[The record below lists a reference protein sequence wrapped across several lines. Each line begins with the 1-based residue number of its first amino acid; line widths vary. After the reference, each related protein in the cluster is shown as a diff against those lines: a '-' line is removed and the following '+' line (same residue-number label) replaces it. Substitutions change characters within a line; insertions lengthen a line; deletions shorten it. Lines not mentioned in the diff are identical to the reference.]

1 MRIGCFLPLIAIG
14 LLIGGGQGIY
24 TAVTN
29 PKPKEIGIDEVAQ
42 QKPDAKWLR
51 ITGGVLDNANSAY
64 TSAFGVGEAS
74 QVYIPL
80 VGRTQDSTKLPIHV
94 LVLTKDPDLVKFTND
109 SRKLEKSGSTDA
121 ATKEF
126 LLKNFER
133 LRVARDVEGVVQF
146 GISSGGK
153 EESKIR
159 ALYQNLADDALILEE
174 GEKPSVLASIL
185 MMAGGLLVGG
195 FLVMSSM
202 RKAKAA

>member
-1 MRIGCFLPLIAIG
+1 
-14 LLIGGGQGIY
+14 
-24 TAVTN
+24 
-29 PKPKEIGIDEVAQ
+29 
-42 QKPDAKWLR
+42 
-51 ITGGVLDNANSAY
+51 
-64 TSAFGVGEAS
+64 
-74 QVYIPL
+74 
-80 VGRTQDSTKLPIHV
+80 LPIHV